1 MRSTEKG
8 VLPSS
13 ELFFS
18 SPSNQA
24 KSLFFYVTSTGYFM
38 YEDTYVLS
46 RENYN
51 SFLIMHITKGSV
63 RIQQENISYVAKKG
77 DTVLINCHK
86 PHSYSSLGELN
97 ALWFHFD
104 GTNACAYYKELSVLH
119 NSVIVSKNSSE
130 IVNGIYKL
138 YNYYKSGKKFSEA
151 IQSAYIARI
160 LGEFFVKSWMDASDK
175 EEIVDRV
182 VNYIEENYEQEL
194 SISEL
199 SKVAGLSEFYFS
211 RLFKKYTGFTI
222 HEYIIK
228 TRVVNAKE
236 LLKSTNLSIREIAYQ
251 CGFSNESSLCNTFK
265 KVTDM
270 TPGNF
275 RSMDF

>member
-1 MRSTEKG
+1 MQSKEKG

-24 KSLFFYVTSTGYFM
+24 KSLFFYVTCTGYFM
-38 YEDTYVLS
+38 YEDSYILS

-63 RIQQENISYVAKKG
+63 RIQYENISYVAKKG
-77 DTVLINCHK
+77 DTVLINCHA
-86 PHSYSSLGELN
+86 PHSYSSLGDFN

-104 GTNACAYYKELSVLH
+104 GVNAGSFYKELSVLY
-119 NSVIVSKNSSE
+119 NSIVVSKNSSE
-130 IVNGIYKL
+130 IVNRIYKI
-138 YNYYKSGKKFSEA
+138 YNYYKSGKKFPEA

-160 LGEFFVKSWMDASDK
+160 LGEFFTTPWMAVSDNDSM
-175 EEIVDRV
+175 VDKV
-182 VNYIEENYEQEL
+182 VNHIEENYEQEL
-194 SISEL
+194 SVREL

-211 RLFKKYTGFTI
+211 RIFKKQTGFTI

-236 LLKSTNLSIREIAYQ
+236 LLRSTNLSLREIAYQ
-251 CGFSNESSLCNTFK
+251 CGFSNESSFCNTFK
-265 KVTDM
+265 RITDM
-270 TPGNF
+270 TPGSF
-275 RSMDF
+275 RSMDI

>member
-1 MRSTEKG
+1 MQSTEKG

-24 KSLFFYVTSTGYFM
+24 KTLFFYVTCTGHFM
-38 YEDTYVLS
+38 YEDTYVLR

-51 SFLIMHITKGSV
+51 SFLVIHITKGSV
-63 RIQQENISYVAKKG
+63 RIEFENISYVAKKG
-77 DTVLINCHK
+77 ETVLIDCHK
-86 PHSYSSLGELN
+86 PHSYSSLGGFH
-97 ALWFHFD
+97 AVWFHFD
-104 GTNACAYYKELSVLH
+104 GANADAFYKELSELH
-119 NSVIVSKNSSE
+119 NSIIISKNSSE
-130 IVNGIYKL
+130 IVNGIYKI
-138 YNYYKSGKKFSEA
+138 YNYYQSGKKFPEA

-160 LGEFFVKSWMDASDK
+160 LGEFFAKPWMDASGKDD
-175 EEIVDRV
+175 IVDKV

-199 SKVAGLSEFYFS
+199 AKVAGLSEFYFS
-211 RLFKKYTGFTI
+211 RIFKKHTGFTI

-228 TRVVNAKE
+228 TKVVNAKE
-236 LLKSTNLSIREIAYQ
+236 LLKSTNLSLREIAYQ
-251 CGFSNESSLCNTFK
+251 CGFSNESSFCNTFK
-265 KVTDM
+265 KITDM

-275 RSMDF
+275 RSMDI

>member
-1 MRSTEKG
+1 MQSTEKG

-24 KSLFFYVTSTGYFM
+24 KSLFFYVTCTGHFM
-38 YEDTYVLS
+38 YEDSYVLS

-51 SFLIMHITKGSV
+51 SFLVMHITKGSV
-63 RIQQENISYVAKKG
+63 RIEYESVSYVAKKG
-77 DTVLINCHK
+77 ETVLIDCHK
-86 PHSYSSLGELN
+86 PHSYSSLREFN

-104 GTNACAYYKELSVLH
+104 GTNANAFYNELSILY
-119 NSVIVSKNSSE
+119 NTIIVSKNSSE
-130 IVNGIYKL
+130 IVNRIYKI
-138 YNYYKSGKKFSEA
+138 YNYYKAGKKFPEA

-160 LGEFFVKSWMDASDK
+160 LGEFFVKPWMYASDK
-175 EEIVDRV
+175 EDIVDRV

-194 SISEL
+194 SVSEL
-199 SKVAGLSEFYFS
+199 AKMVGLSVFYFS
-211 RLFKKYTGFTI
+211 RTFKKHTGFTI

-228 TRVVNAKE
+228 TRVVNAKG
-236 LLKSTNLSIREIAYQ
+236 LLKSTNLSLREIAYQ
-251 CGFSNESSLCNTFK
+251 CGFSNESSFCNTFK

-270 TPGNF
+270 TPGSF
-275 RSMDF
+275 RNIDI